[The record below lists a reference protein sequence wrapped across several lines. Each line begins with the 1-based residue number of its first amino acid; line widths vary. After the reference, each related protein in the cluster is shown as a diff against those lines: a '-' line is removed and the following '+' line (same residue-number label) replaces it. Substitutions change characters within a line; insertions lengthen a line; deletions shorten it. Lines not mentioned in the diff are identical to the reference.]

1 MGNRKQRARF
11 GDNVA
16 KETLFLFLRRRDRRL
31 RSPHGEW
38 RLIRRVLLALALI
51 CLAGS
56 LLGAGNR
63 ITAHVVWTQG
73 DRIYIAAPDSVKLAP
88 GTILT
93 FQDKKKPIATGEVM
107 NVYDQT
113 FILAKLTSGSFK
125 KTKHPDRLLV
135 FAEPPRPSGPA
146 KLRIGYPS
154 SKRVTAFFACDSLGI
169 DLPRAGFGAV
179 QSSDHLYQLTRN
191 TDIPDTSSWPDTL
204 IVRFFDDPADEEIAL
219 ERNEIDA
226 AMFWPGEP
234 STHIR
239 DKLRWSGEPSGLR
252 QRGIVAGLFMS
263 YHPTIDSVTTAV
275 ATRWVATALNNE
287 LFRGDLAPCGTSVVD
302 TTATV
307 RDLPI
312 RFDVD
317 PAFPNHDDLQ
327 ILLDRIWRANKL
339 AKATDLVRITYLDMP
354 LDSLTTPLSISGIDE
369 RPVKISAALCLFRIR
384 CPILCSAAARSA
396 VEALG
401 PDNIVNLL
409 RCRARKT
416 P

>member
-1 MGNRKQRARF
+1 
-11 GDNVA
+11 
-16 KETLFLFLRRRDRRL
+16 
-31 RSPHGEW
+31 
-38 RLIRRVLLALALI
+38 
-51 CLAGS
+51 
-56 LLGAGNR
+56 
-63 ITAHVVWTQG
+63 
-73 DRIYIAAPDSVKLAP
+73 
-88 GTILT
+88 
-93 FQDKKKPIATGEVM
+93 M

-135 FAEPPRPSGPA
+135 FAEPPRPRGPA

-327 ILLDRIWRANKL
+327 ILLHLESQQAGESHRSRAHH
-339 AKATDLVRITYLDMP
+339 
-354 LDSLTTPLSISGIDE
+354 ISGH
-369 RPVKISAALCLFRIR
+369 
-384 CPILCSAAARSA
+384 AARFA
-396 VEALG
+396 HYTAQHLWDRREAGQDFRRAMSFPNQVPDPVFASRAKCGGSLG
-401 PDNIVNLL
+401 P
-409 RCRARKT
+409 R
-416 P
+416 